1 MKECSPT
8 PPRKTHQFTN
18 VNMSQWRVCEHILFP
33 AFNLGFYV
41 RVLVFIIKEIPPRLW
56 CYFQLERVSSLFAGI
71 EINIFVLRFAQ
82 ITNIYTGAMDK
93 QLLAKKMKTSK
104 ATLMSVMVTAFEWC
118 LEGWK
123 LWNGDFQE
131 PQSKAIIHF
140 PIDTCIMSFP
150 ACAVERE
157 LNNLSNEF
165 MWLLF

>member
-1 MKECSPT
+1 
-8 PPRKTHQFTN
+8 
-18 VNMSQWRVCEHILFP
+18 MSQWRVCEHILFP
-33 AFNLGFYV
+33 ASITGFYV
-41 RVLVFIIKEIPPRLW
+41 GVLVFLIKEIRPVLW

-104 ATLMSVMVTAFEWC
+104 ATLMSVMVTDFEWC

-123 LWNGDFQE
+123 LRNSRFQE

>member
-1 MKECSPT
+1 
-8 PPRKTHQFTN
+8 
-18 VNMSQWRVCEHILFP
+18 MSQWRVCEHILFP
-33 AFNLGFYV
+33 ASITGFYV
-41 RVLVFIIKEIPPRLW
+41 GVLVFLIKEIRPVLW

-93 QLLAKKMKTSK
+93 QLLTKKMKTSK
-104 ATLMSVMVTAFEWC
+104 ATLMSVMVTDFEWC

-123 LWNGDFQE
+123 LRNSRFQE